1 VSKKVYQ
8 IVERA
13 YRFRFYPT
21 KEQKEQLIKT
31 FGCCRFIY
39 NHFLDLRTNTWKEEK
54 KSINYCDCSAQIK
67 ELKKEKPWLKEVS
80 SVCLQQSL
88 RHLDRAFDRFFKKE
102 AKYPK
107 FKKRSYQQRATY
119 MKNAFSYVDGKI
131 ILAKHKDPLNI
142 KWTRRFKGEPTSL
155 TITKD
160 PSDKFYISILVKEE
174 VIPLP
179 FKRGE
184 IGIDLGL
191 KHLITDSHGRTVN
204 NPQHLKKREKL
215 LAIRQKAFS
224 RKEKGSKNFHKARKR
239 VARAYEK
246 VRDQRND
253 FLHKLSTKLVSENQV
268 IAVETLQVKNM
279 IKNRRLSKSIA
290 DTGWSTL
297 IRFLEYKCYW
307 YGKELI
313 KVGSFFPS
321 SKLCSGCGYKLETL
335 DLATREW
342 ECPHCQL
349 FHDRDKNAA
358 QNILRQGLQQR
369 IKQEVVPWGTRDLKP
384 VEFV

>member
-1 VSKKVYQ
+1 MSQ

-13 YRFRFYPT
+13 YRFRFYST

-39 NHFLDLRTNTWKEEK
+39 NHFLDLRTTTWKEEK
-54 KSINYCDCSAQIK
+54 KSLSYCDCSSQLK
-67 ELKKEKPWLKEVS
+67 DLKKENSWLKEIS
-80 SVCLQQSL
+80 SVRLQQSL

-102 AKYPK
+102 SKYPK

-119 MKNAFSYVDGKI
+119 MKNAFTFIGGKI
-131 ILAKHKDPLNI
+131 TLAKHKDPLNI
-142 KWTRRFKGEPTSL
+142 KWTRKFKGEPTSL

-160 PSDKFYISILVKEE
+160 PSGKFYISILVKEE
-174 VIPLP
+174 VSALP

-184 IGIDLGL
+184 IGLDLGL
-191 KHLITDSHGRTVN
+191 KKVVTDNHGGTVN
-204 NPQHLKKREKL
+204 NPYYLKKKEKL
-215 LAIRQKAFS
+215 LVIRQKAFS
-224 RKEKGSKNFHKARKR
+224 RKKQGSKNSHKARKK
-239 VARAYEK
+239 VARAHEK

-253 FLHKLSTKLVSENQV
+253 FLHKLSTKLVNENQV
-268 IAVETLQVKNM
+268 IAVETLRVKNM
-279 IKNRRLSKSIA
+279 KKNKRLSKSIA
-290 DTGWSTL
+290 DTEWSTL

-307 YGKELI
+307 YGKELV
-313 KVGSFFPS
+313 KVNPFYPS

-342 ECPHCQL
+342 ECPQCQL
-349 FHDRDKNAA
+349 LHDRDKNAA
-358 QNILRQGLQQR
+358 RNILREGLRQR
-369 IKQEVVPWGTRDLKP
+369 IKQEAVPWGSRDLKP